1 MSSLL
6 CWRQLGG
13 VLSCSG
19 HVCRRE
25 AGWVRLVH
33 DRAELE
39 QGGDARGRGKA
50 SSSNS
55 SGGPPDVAT
64 LSAVEGDEGTGGK
77 AVYFKK
83 VR

>member
-1 MSSLL
+1 
-6 CWRQLGG
+6 
-13 VLSCSG
+13 
-19 HVCRRE
+19 
-25 AGWVRLVH
+25 VRLVH